1 MWGQKFHIVGIEP
14 FLEEL
19 IVNIATNSYE
29 EEKLFSLIE
38 SKIIEWALH
47 DYKDIELWKFLN
59 TFQGLSGSKTKDIS
73 RTSLVDSAPIKQKP
87 YRSICNKKP
96 EVNKQIQR
104 MLSNGIIE
112 HYKI

>member
-19 IVNIATNSYE
+19 IVNIATDSYE

-73 RTSLVDSAPIKQKP
+73 RTSLVTHCIDNSDSAPIKQKP
-87 YRSICNKKP
+87 CRSICN
-96 EVNKQIQR
+96 
-104 MLSNGIIE
+104 
-112 HYKI
+112 